1 MGLPHVGIR
10 GNETMVKRV
19 EDEGVGCSGK
29 GSCGIQARVGI
40 STFGKV
46 PTMWKEGED
55 S

>member
-1 MGLPHVGIR
+1 MGIR

-19 EDEGVGCSGK
+19 KDEGVGCSGK
-29 GSCGIQARVGI
+29 VRCGILARVGI

-46 PTMWKEGED
+46 PTMWKEGEE